1 MKRIGAMAM
10 MIVVLACITAVAQT
24 VPEEIRKAKEAKVL
38 TRANLDKKTGASSL
52 SGLSGTWWRSPAN
65 VQFFNLTSDQQR
77 KMDEVFQENRV
88 RLITLD
94 ADLRVQE
101 AMLEPLM
108 AAERLD
114 ESKTLAQ
121 IDRVAQARAELEKAN
136 ARMLLGI
143 REVMT
148 AEQRAMLQK
157 RQSRTKP

>member
-1 MKRIGAMAM
+1 M